1 MVLSLHVSSY
11 SIFTHLLS
19 WFQETNPFTYV
30 EINGLRVSDPTAA
43 YCLLWEGVSGHDVS
57 TDGHLKISAK
67 QSLKNLSRHFSAG
80 GSARGRDGPGGHAW
94 YGLQCF
100 VICV

>member
-1 MVLSLHVSSY
+1 M
-11 SIFTHLLS
+11 
-19 WFQETNPFTYV
+19 
-30 EINGLRVSDPTAA
+30 SDPTAA

-57 TDGHLKISAK
+57 ADGHLKISAK

-94 YGLQCF
+94 YGLQCVF
-100 VICV
+100 VFCNLRLANYPQCGFDGRTGSIGDH